1 MGIEDIGIPRKLS
14 SELRGYGL
22 CTGPVLAHFVNADQ
36 LQPGRRIISRR
47 RACTVDR
54 IDGFRP
60 FLLGYVGVGNAQKGG
75 TLIGVF
81 GQQIVI
87 ERSRL
92 VRSTRR
98 RVNLR
103 QVPCGDGEVRVD
115 RRAARNALSAAE

>member
-1 MGIEDIGIPRKLS
+1 MGIEDIGIPRKLR

-22 CTGPVLAHFVNADQ
+22 CTGPVLAHLVNGE
-36 LQPGRRIISRR
+36 QPESGRRIISRR